1 MKLVQSELYV
11 NIIQHDGPYWKV
23 NNSWGFRGYKGGN
36 ELFTLFKYP
45 TFNAGYFATQHQT
58 LCIVLEML
66 LVYTY
71 SSKFDTT

>member
-36 ELFTLFKYP
+36 ELFTLLNIPHLMQAILQLNIK
-45 TFNAGYFATQHQT
+45 
-58 LCIVLEML
+58 L
-66 LVYTY
+66 L
-71 SSKFDTT
+71 

>member
-23 NNSWGFRGYKGGN
+23 NNSWGFRGYKGGK
-36 ELFTLFKYP
+36 ELFTLFKYL

-58 LCIVLEML
+58 LI
-66 LVYTY
+66 
-71 SSKFDTT
+71 